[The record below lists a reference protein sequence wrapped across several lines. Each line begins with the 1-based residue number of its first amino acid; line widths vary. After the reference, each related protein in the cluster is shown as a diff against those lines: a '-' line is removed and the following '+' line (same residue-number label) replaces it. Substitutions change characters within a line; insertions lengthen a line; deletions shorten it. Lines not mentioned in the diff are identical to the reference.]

1 MKIQSLSLILIVS
14 ASSLFASTEGL
25 EAIRVRRKT
34 MIKHERPVAQ
44 IMKDG
49 AILSVYADDSI
60 TTQAVRLVT
69 MPKEASAAMQEKL
82 SDKAILATAKEL
94 AASIRISHA
103 ETVDGLTDAQ
113 ILASTETTLD
123 NTTKT
128 AGTGGVIGLVVGAAL
143 GGLLGSKKAK
153 SL

>member
-1 MKIQSLSLILIVS
+1 MKIQFASLILLTL
-14 ASSLFASTEGL
+14 ASHTYARTEGL

-34 MIKHERPVAQ
+34 MIRHERPVAQ
-44 IMKDG
+44 IMQDG
-49 AILSVYADDSI
+49 VILSVYADDSVL
-60 TTQAVRLVT
+60 TQAVRMIT
-69 MPKEASAAMQEKL
+69 MPKEASAAMQAKL

-143 GGLLGSKKAK
+143 GGLVGSKKTK

>member
-1 MKIQSLSLILIVS
+1 MKIKLFSLILLAS
-14 ASSLFASTEGL
+14 ASSLFASSEGL
-25 EAIRVRRKT
+25 EAIRIRRKT
-34 MIKHERPVAQ
+34 MIRHPQPVAQ

-69 MPKEASAAMQEKL
+69 MPTEASAAMQVKL
-82 SDKAILATAKEL
+82 SDNAIFATAKEL

-103 ETVDGLTDAQ
+103 EAVDGLTDAQ

-123 NTTKT
+123 TTTKT
-128 AGTGGVIGLVVGAAL
+128 AGTSGAIGLVVGAAL
-143 GGLLGSKKAK
+143 GGLAGSKKTK